1 MYMSLGWGRRKQWW
15 FCKLGAQ
22 GPLQLTEG
30 QGGRIGIRTG
40 GVPHDYNIAG
50 IE

>member
-1 MYMSLGWGRRKQWW
+1 MYMNLGWGRGIQWW
-15 FCKLGAQ
+15 FCKLDAQ

-30 QGGRIGIRTG
+30 RGTG
-40 GVPHDYNIAG
+40 LGLRQEVYSHDYNIAG